1 MPTPVAGATHDRTVP
16 GVARFNTQLHPRPVA
31 TDSAPITAA
40 AINPAVTTGRIRART
55 GSPVPSQSQPMYK
68 TPSAAGTFT
77 AAANAHSTMPAT
89 GLPRRAT
96 ARPAMSRPSMMASL
110 CAPPTRWRIVT
121 GLSTATVKA

>member
-1 MPTPVAGATHDRTVP
+1 M
-16 GVARFNTQLHPRPVA
+16 
-31 TDSAPITAA
+31 TAA
-40 AINPAVTTGRIRART
+40 AINPAVTTGRIRARR
-55 GSPVPSQSQPMYK
+55 GRPVPIQSHPMYS

-77 AAANAHSTMPAT
+77 DAASAHSTMPAT

-96 ARPAMSRPSMMASL
+96 ARPAMRSPSMRASL